1 MKQINAI
8 VRNFVGFPELGGI
21 AELSQTFLR
30 GTETF
35 QLLIGGFFEI
45 IDIPLRKCI
54 FKNPKVVKSRK
65 KKRVFSVEI
74 LTQNL
79 STKWPVVNG

>member
-8 VRNFVGFPELGGI
+8 IRNFVGFPELGGI
-21 AELSQTFLR
+21 AEISQNFLR

-54 FKNPKVVKSRK
+54 FKNPKVVKYRK
-65 KKRVFSVEI
+65 KRGFSAGI

-79 STKWPVVNG
+79 STV

>member
-1 MKQINAI
+1 MPSMKQSNAI
-8 VRNFVGFPELGGI
+8 IRNFVGFSELGGI
-21 AELSQTFLR
+21 TEISQKFLR

-45 IDIPLRKCI
+45 IDIPLRKSI
-54 FKNPKVVKSRK
+54 FKIPKVVKSR

-79 STKWPVVNG
+79 STV

>member
-1 MKQINAI
+1 MNKLMQLFAFLLVFLNWEASA
-8 VRNFVGFPELGGI
+8 RI
-21 AELSQTFLR
+21 AEISQNFLR

-54 FKNPKVVKSRK
+54 FEKPKYVKSRQ
-65 KKRVFSVEI
+65 KRVTSVEV
-74 LTQNL
+74 LTLKSQ
-79 STKWPVVNG
+79 